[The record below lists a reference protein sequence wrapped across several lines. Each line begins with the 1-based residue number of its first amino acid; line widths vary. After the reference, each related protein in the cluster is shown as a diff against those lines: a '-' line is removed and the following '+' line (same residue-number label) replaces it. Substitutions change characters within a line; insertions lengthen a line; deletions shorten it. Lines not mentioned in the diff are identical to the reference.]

1 LLRFAFW
8 VTCVVSPAIR
18 ADEQKPRPA
27 GLLHW
32 VCGVCLGRHAAE
44 QTHATQARQHRR
56 GGGVNVTGALRRL
69 LQGAMYFFT
78 SGLFCGGSNS
88 LKTKGGSMR
97 FLTQSSA
104 LGLLV
109 LGLAAAP
116 PALAALVE
124 VNLYGTATT
133 GGTITGQSFTG
144 QSVRVS
150 FSYDTN
156 TAGVGGVFS
165 GGVNFLNPSLFLN
178 GTRYVNF
185 TDELAPLHPTT
196 VTLVN
201 GTPDTLAVDFDM
213 DGYVGITNRTE
224 SLTLNFAGASDFLSS
239 VAALPAS
246 ANVLGTGT
254 GSFSLLYADDCQNY
268 ACGPGGIFFAGAN
281 FTIDRL
287 QIGVSAVPEPSPL
300 ALLALGGLGMAA
312 VLRRRMRG

>member
-1 LLRFAFW
+1 
-8 VTCVVSPAIR
+8 
-18 ADEQKPRPA
+18 
-27 GLLHW
+27 
-32 VCGVCLGRHAAE
+32 
-44 QTHATQARQHRR
+44 
-56 GGGVNVTGALRRL
+56 
-69 LQGAMYFFT
+69 
-78 SGLFCGGSNS
+78 
-88 LKTKGGSMR
+88 MR
-97 FLTQSSA
+97 FIPHTATLGLVA
-104 LGLLV
+104 LGM
-109 LGLAAAP
+109 AAAT
-116 PALAALVE
+116 PALAALVD

-133 GGTITGQSFTG
+133 GGTITGQSFVG

-150 FSYDTN
+150 FSYDTA

-165 GGVNFLNPSLFLN
+165 GGINFLNPTLFLN

-201 GTPDTLAVDFDM
+201 GTPDTMAVDFDV

-224 SLTLNFAGASDFLSS
+224 ALTLNFAGAADFLSG

-268 ACGPGGIFFAGAN
+268 ACGPGGIFFAGAS

-287 QIGVSAVPEPSPL
+287 QIGVSAVPEPSTW
-300 ALLALGGLGMAA
+300 ALLALGGLGMA
-312 VLRRRMRG
+312 VSMRRRMRT